1 MSLGRDAQANLAGKT
16 VLITGASAGIGE
28 AIAHAF
34 ADAAGGDIRL
44 VLAARRARRLEE
56 LGRQL
61 ARSGA
66 KVHVAGLDVSD
77 NVAIDG
83 FFAAL
88 PSEFRDI
95 DVLVNNAG
103 TALGVEHA
111 GSIRDDDVQS
121 MFATNVLGLI
131 KMTQTVVRGMKQ
143 RNRGDIVQLGSI
155 AGIESYPGG
164 SVYCATK
171 AAVRSFTQA
180 VRKELIG
187 TRIRVMEVDPGAVE
201 TEFSLVRFGGD
212 AARARK
218 VRVATTGTEV
228 RLAIENYT
236 DENPRAA
243 KRIMYRVVGLYVV
256 AVFVLTLVV
265 PIERQEERRERRNR
279 ISLAICDCLRES
291 LHQGASPC
299 GEYADSHLCV
309 VRGKCKRRTRP
320 GFCWR
325 EPGAIRKSLECGEWN
340 AVLVPRKRTTGE
352 VAKETYLRVLTLTT
366 HL

>member
-44 VLAARRARRLEE
+44 VLAARRAGRLEE

-61 ARSGA
+61 ACSGA

-121 MFATNVLGLI
+121 MFATNALGLI

-218 VRVATTGTEV
+218 VYEGFEPLSARDVAEV
-228 RLAIENYT
+228 
-236 DENPRAA
+236 
-243 KRIMYRVVGLYVV
+243 VVFGCSRRPNVVV
-256 AVFVLTLVV
+256 A
-265 PIERQEERRERRNR
+265 
-279 ISLAICDCLRES
+279 ES
-291 LHQGASPC
+291 LVFPSAQAGSYHR
-299 GEYADSHLCV
+299 H
-309 VRGKCKRRTRP
+309 R
-320 GFCWR
+320 
-325 EPGAIRKSLECGEWN
+325 N
-340 AVLVPRKRTTGE
+340 TTSD
-352 VAKETYLRVLTLTT
+352 
-366 HL
+366 